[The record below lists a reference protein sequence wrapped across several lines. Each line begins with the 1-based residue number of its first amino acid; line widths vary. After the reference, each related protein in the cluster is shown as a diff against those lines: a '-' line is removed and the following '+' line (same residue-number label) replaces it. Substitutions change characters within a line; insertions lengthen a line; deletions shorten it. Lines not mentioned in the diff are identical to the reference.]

1 MSGEPSVS
9 VVTATRNRPELL
21 CVALES
27 IAAQDFQDYEAIVVD
42 DGSDQDVQERS
53 GALFRGLPPNFRL
66 HCARPA
72 GSLGSGPAAA
82 RNLGIELARGESG
95 RLPGRR

>member
-27 IAAQDFQDYEAIVVD
+27 IAAQDFQDYEAIVGD
-42 DGSDQDVQERS
+42 DGSDRDVQEQDARS
-53 GALFRGLPPNFRL
+53 FAGCRRTSDCTARVPRARWAAGPPR
-66 HCARPA
+66 REI
-72 GSLGSGPAAA
+72 SG
-82 RNLGIELARGESG
+82 
-95 RLPGRR
+95 